1 VTFAKPV
8 ELEFARKFIA
18 RLHGA
23 VNAHDSGA
31 IAALCTEDIEW
42 IDPAAAKALRG
53 REAVARF
60 HREGMF
66 AALPDAKIELIDG
79 PYLAGDAAG
88 IAVRTRISGTMT
100 GPLNPPGFA
109 PTGSRVEFVT
119 AEFSHL
125 RHGLLAQHVVMIN
138 MLDLAQQIGA
148 VPRSGSIG
156 ERLGVTIQHWVAST
170 MQWRTRNGT
179 KRE

>member
-1 VTFAKPV
+1 VTIVEPV
-8 ELEFARKFIA
+8 DSVFARKFIA

-23 VNAHDSGA
+23 VNAHDANA
-31 IAALCTEDIEW
+31 IAALCTDDIEW
-42 IDPAAAKALRG
+42 IDPASADALHG
-53 REAVARF
+53 RDAVARF

-66 AALPDAKIELIDG
+66 AALPDVKIELIDG
-79 PYLAGDAAG
+79 PYVAGDAAG
-88 IAVRTRISGTMT
+88 IAVRTRIRGTMT

-109 PTGSRVEFVT
+109 PTGSTVDFVT

-125 RHGLLAQHVVMIN
+125 RDGLLAHHVVMIN

-156 ERLGVTIQHWVAST
+156 ERLGVTLQHWVATT
-170 MQWRTRNGT
+170 MKWRNRN
-179 KRE
+179 RSEQE